1 MSHSDG
7 GVTSLAFRD
16 EEQGHRFPNDEAAA
30 DNDDFGAGCLDT
42 CCDEKALATERRAG
56 DERRGI
62 LHGELGHV
70 HRMETVDI
78 LAGVNGHGYGMLVDV
93 LRRG

>member
-30 DNDDFGAGCLDT
+30 YNDDFGSGGFNACG
-42 CCDEKALATERRAG
+42 DEKSLTTERGAG
-56 DERRGI
+56 DEGGGI
-62 LHGELGHV
+62 LHGELRHIDGV
-70 HRMETVDI
+70 ESVDI
-78 LAGVNGHGYGMLVDV
+78 HARVDRECDGVLVDV